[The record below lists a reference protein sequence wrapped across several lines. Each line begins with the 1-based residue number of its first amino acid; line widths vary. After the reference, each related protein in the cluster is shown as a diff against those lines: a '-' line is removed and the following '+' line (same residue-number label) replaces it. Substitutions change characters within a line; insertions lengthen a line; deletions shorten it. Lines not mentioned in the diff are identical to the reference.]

1 MEYEVRSYAH
11 VLLKSIR
18 SYNEKDASRGFKFN
32 DWQVEARVLGESFVN
47 IIGGFGIVQ
56 CDSML
61 KKVRQSVDQT

>member
-1 MEYEVRSYAH
+1 MKYEVCNYAP

-18 SYNEKDASRGFKFN
+18 SYNEKDVAGGFQFN
-32 DWQVEARVLGESFVN
+32 DWQVEAWVLGESFVN
-47 IIGGFGIVQ
+47 IGGGVCIVQ